1 MMPDTLDLNGKVAVI
16 TGSGKETGIGA
27 CIASTLARNGAL
39 VTINYVSDASA
50 PRAARVAEKIREQG
64 GRATVVQA
72 DVSTAKGSKELIKR
86 TLDAFEVDKIDIIG
100 EYSYVF
106 QMKRSLYKYAHRSVN
121 NAAGGAP
128 HGALQ
133 ATRDSLDTI
142 FSTIVYAPIF
152 LLQAAVPHMPHGSR
166 IINIGSIAS
175 KLGMASTA
183 IYGAAKAAQDSLT
196 YSLALE
202 LGRSHGI
209 TVNTVSPGPVGTE
222 ALPKDVAAKIDRMLV
237 PMTRAEER
245 LGTTNDIADAV
256 LLLVSEKSRWI
267 TGQVISVSGGITG
280 G

>member
-1 MMPDTLDLNGKVAVI
+1 MPDTLDLNGKVAVI

-86 TLDAFEVDKIDIIG
+86 TLDAFEVDKIDII
-100 EYSYVF
+100 
-106 QMKRSLYKYAHRSVN
+106 VN

-196 YSLALE
+196 YSLAME